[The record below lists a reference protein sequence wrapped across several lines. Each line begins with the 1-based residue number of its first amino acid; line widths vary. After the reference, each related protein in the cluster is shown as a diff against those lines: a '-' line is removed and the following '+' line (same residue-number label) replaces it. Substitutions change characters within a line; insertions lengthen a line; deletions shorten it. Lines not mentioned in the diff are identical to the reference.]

1 MRGGCLSFVI
11 SLAALALLVCLIWW
25 IFITDFLIFDILLV
39 IGLIALYIIIAMVII
54 VIMVWIIKELFG

>member
-25 IFITDFLIFDILLV
+25 IIVTDFLIFDILLV
-39 IGLIALYIIIAMVII
+39 LGQIALYIIIAIVII
-54 VIMVWIIKELFG
+54 VILAWIIKELFG

>member
-11 SLAALALLVCLIWW
+11 SLAALALLVCLILW

-39 IGLIALYIIIAMVII
+39 LGQIALYIIIAMVII
-54 VIMVWIIKELFG
+54 VIIVWIIKELFE

>member
-11 SLAALALLVCLIWW
+11 SLAVLALLVCFIWW

-39 IGLIALYIIIAMVII
+39 IGQIALYVVGIMLGIIFV
-54 VIMVWIIKELFG
+54 VYVIKELF

>member
-39 IGLIALYIIIAMVII
+39 LGQIALYIIIAMVII
-54 VIMVWIIKELFG
+54 VIIVWIIKELFG

>member
-25 IFITDFLIFDILLV
+25 IFITDFLIFDILLE
-39 IGLIALYIIIAMVII
+39 IGLIALYAVGIMLGIIFV
-54 VIMVWIIKELFG
+54 VYVIKELF

>member
-11 SLAALALLVCLIWW
+11 SLAALALLVCLILW

-39 IGLIALYIIIAMVII
+39 LGHIALYIIIAMVII
-54 VIMVWIIKELFG
+54 VILAWIIKELF

>member
-25 IFITDFLIFDILLV
+25 IIVTDVLIFDILLE
-39 IGLIALYIIIAMVII
+39 IGLIALYVVGIMLGIIFVSY
-54 VIMVWIIKELFG
+54 IIKELFG